1 MTQAV
6 KPSKREKKR
15 YICFK
20 VQGVIAPKKDVET
33 AILSRIKCWIG
44 EKNYALS
51 RIKFLSETF
60 KDNQGI
66 ISCTHTHCQDIKAGI
81 MLTNEINKKKVRVEV
96 FKVSGTIKNAKRG

>member
-1 MTQAV
+1 MTQTV

-20 VQGVIAPKKDVET
+20 VHGVTALKKDVET
-33 AILSRIKCWIG
+33 AILSRVQRWIG

-51 RIKFLSETF
+51 RIRLLSYQ
-60 KDNQGI
+60 DGQGI
-66 ISCTHTHCQDIKAGI
+66 LSCTHKHCQDIKAGI
-81 MLTNEINKKKVRVEV
+81 MLTNEIQKKKVRVEV